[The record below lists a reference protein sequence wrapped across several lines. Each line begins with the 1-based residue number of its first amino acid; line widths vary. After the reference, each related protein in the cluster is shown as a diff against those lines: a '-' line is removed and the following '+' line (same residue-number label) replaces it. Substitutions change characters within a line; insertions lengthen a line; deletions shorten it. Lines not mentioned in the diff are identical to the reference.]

1 MLKGVKKKRLKKR
14 KPFRVFI
21 YFLRN
26 YINII
31 FILWRIKSKNP
42 KFVNYTYF
50 TQPSEIL
57 SVDDV
62 DNCESQ
68 NLQLDSH

>member
-1 MLKGVKKKRLKKR
+1 MLKGVKKEKLKKR

-50 TQPSEIL
+50 TQPS
-57 SVDDV
+57 
-62 DNCESQ
+62 Q
-68 NLQLDSH
+68 P